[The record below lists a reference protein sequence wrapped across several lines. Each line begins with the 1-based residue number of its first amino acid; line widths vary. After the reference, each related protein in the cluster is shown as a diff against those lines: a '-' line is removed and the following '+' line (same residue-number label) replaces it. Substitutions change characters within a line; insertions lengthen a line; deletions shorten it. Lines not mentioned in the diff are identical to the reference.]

1 MKDDI
6 KFLQLWDTYSPMLTA
21 TQREI
26 TDLYFNYDL
35 SLGEIAEQ
43 KGVSRQSV
51 SDCLNKCRKQLEKYE
66 EKLGFLKALEE
77 LSLEYSAYMTTV
89 GRWAER
95 TKKSCPEMADKIN
108 DLQMQLDEVHK
119 QFGVEKEEIDE
130 GDEIVGKVY
139 IPKVIC
145 VVVCPHKI
153 KLHFVDVFRL
163 QKSVVQA
170 VFKKRAV
177 VKPIPVVYKYVYT
190 VL

>member
-51 SDCLNKCRKQLEKYE
+51 SDCLNKCRKQLENYE

-77 LSLEYSAYMTTV
+77 NGREYAAYKATV
-89 GRWAER
+89 ESWMSDTQAQ
-95 TKKSCPEMADKIN
+95 CPEFAK
-108 DLQMQLDEVHK
+108 
-119 QFGVEKEEIDE
+119 EID
-130 GDEIVGKVY
+130 V
-139 IPKVIC
+139 
-145 VVVCPHKI
+145 
-153 KLHFVDVFRL
+153 L
-163 QKSVVQA
+163 QKNLENLS
-170 VFKKRAV
+170 
-177 VKPIPVVYKYVYT
+177 
-190 VL
+190 

>member
-77 LSLEYSAYMTTV
+77 LSREYSAYMTTV
-89 GRWAER
+89 GRWAEK
-95 TKKSCPEMADKIN
+95 TKSSCPEMALKI
-108 DLQMQLDEVHK
+108 DELQTQLDEVHK
-119 QFGVEKEEIDE
+119 QFGVEKEETEE
-130 GDEIVGKVY
+130 GDEIVGKV
-139 IPKVIC
+139 
-145 VVVCPHKI
+145 
-153 KLHFVDVFRL
+153 FRE
-163 QKSVVQA
+163 
-170 VFKKRAV
+170 
-177 VKPIPVVYKYVYT
+177 
-190 VL
+190 